1 MDKII
6 ILGVGNS
13 LKRDDWIGCY
23 ATKILKRELKTK
35 NIQFIIGGVSPEAF
49 SEKIVRAKPTKVVIL
64 DAVDMGLKPGQI
76 KVIDIKKIKQTLPNT
91 HKPSLRI
98 LIDYLRKNTDAVIKM
113 IGIQPKNVNFGEK
126 MSREVKDVVP
136 TIKEKVLELTQ

>member
-13 LKRDDWIGCY
+13 LKCDDWIGCY
-23 ATKILKRELKTK
+23 TTKILKREMEAK
-35 NIQFIIGGVSPEAF
+35 NIQFIVGGVSPEAF
-49 SEKIVRAKPTKVVIL
+49 AEKIVKAKPTKVVIL

-76 KVIDIKKIKQTLPNT
+76 KVIDVKKIKQTLPNT

-98 LIDYLRKNTDAVIKM
+98 LIDYLRKTTDAVIKI
-113 IGIQPKNVNFGEK
+113 IGIQPKNVDFGER
-126 MSREVKDVVP
+126 MSREVKDAVP
-136 TIKEKVLELTQ
+136 AIKEKILKLIR

>member
-1 MDKII
+1 MDNII
-6 ILGVGNS
+6 ILGVGNF

-35 NIQFIIGGVSPEAF
+35 NIQFIVGGISPEAF
-49 SEKIVRAKPTKVVIL
+49 AEKMVRAKPTKVIIL
-64 DAVDMGLKPGQI
+64 DAVNMGLKPGQV

-98 LIDYLRKNTDAVIKM
+98 LIDYLRKTTDAVIKI
-113 IGIQPKNVNFGEK
+113 IGIQPKNVDFGERISK
-126 MSREVKDVVP
+126 EVKDAVP
-136 TIKEKVLELTQ
+136 AIKKRVIQLIQ

>member
-1 MDKII
+1 MDNII

-35 NIQFIIGGVSPEAF
+35 NIQFIIGSVSPEAF
-49 SEKIVRAKPTKVVIL
+49 AEKIVRAKPTKIIIL
-64 DAVDMGLKPGQI
+64 DAVNMGLKPGQV

-98 LIDYLRKNTDAVIKM
+98 LIDYLRKTTDAVIKI
-113 IGIQPKNVNFGEK
+113 IGIQPKNVDFGEK
-126 MSREVKDVVP
+126 MSKDVKDAVP
-136 TIKEKVLELTQ
+136 AIKERVLRLIQ